1 MSVCLEGRFGEVAG
15 ILLGRA
21 LDCAIDVLRII
32 RRGADSPWRAAKQH
46 LQLIKKT
53 ERETE
58 PKWHSPHARDN
69 QLQVGSRGDPI

>member
-1 MSVCLEGRFGEVAG
+1 MVLANDDHFYLAFVPSAAG
-15 ILLGRA
+15 DIG
-21 LDCAIDVLRII
+21 IGTLRGHS
-32 RRGADSPWRAAKQH
+32 RRDWMNRAAKQH

-58 PKWHSPHARDN
+58 PKWHLQHARDN